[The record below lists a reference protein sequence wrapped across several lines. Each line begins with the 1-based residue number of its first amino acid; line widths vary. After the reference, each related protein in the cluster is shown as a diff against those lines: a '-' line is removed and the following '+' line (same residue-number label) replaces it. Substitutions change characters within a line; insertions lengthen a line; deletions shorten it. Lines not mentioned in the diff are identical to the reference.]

1 MLVKGA
7 PVVFETMRSNL
18 VVPAWYQL
26 GTTLISAMQS
36 YSVMTHDALPLRSGS
51 LLTHV
56 YHNKARFLSHFIQ
69 SNFSHIHNDI
79 DYRALFC
86 GLCVLYGLSTPITNM
101 PSNYREHGTEAQRLT
116 RKGFGPQ
123 SNTKT
128 MYMYIKKQSLQNY
141 FFLMNIF
148 CALIRERQY
157 GNKTHLCLTMHM
169 NKMIKGKSASL
180 IKLSLIARF
189 MGPTWGPPGAPWT

>member
-1 MLVKGA
+1 MLVKAA
-7 PVVFETMRSNL
+7 PVVFEKMRSNL
-18 VVPAWYQL
+18 VVPAWYHFS
-26 GTTLISAMQS
+26 TTLISAMQS

-51 LLTHV
+51 LPTHV
-56 YHNKARFLSHFIQ
+56 YHKKTRFLSHFIQ

-86 GLCVLYGLSTPITNM
+86 GLCVLFGLSTPIINM

-116 RKGFGPQ
+116 RKVFGPQ

-128 MYMYIKKQSLQNY
+128 AYMYIKTVVAKWL
-141 FFLMNIF
+141 FLMNIL

-157 GNKTHLCLTMHM
+157 GNKTHICQIMHM
-169 NKMIKGKSASL
+169 NKWLKVNMHH
-180 IKLSLIARF
+180 
-189 MGPTWGPPGAPWT
+189 